1 MPILVRLLCVA
12 LSFGAAA
19 SVVPASAAGK
29 SDPASVPRH
38 EAAANSSREILVT
51 FADERAGRVAM
62 GDAVSAYRQRGHY
75 GNSTWSERYSS
86 ELAEDYGLLQKG
98 QWPIT
103 ALGVHCVVYEVPTPQ
118 SVDLILRKLGAD
130 RRVESAQAM
139 RSFHVMSA
147 RSVPQPGAGDPLARM
162 QAGLQSMRVES
173 AHRFATGRDVDI
185 IVIDT
190 GADDGHPE
198 LRGHVTSLESFVPD
212 SQETASDVHGT
223 AVSGII
229 AAAAGNGQGIVGIAP
244 DAKVRVMKACW
255 QSRSRKPDAQCSTF
269 TLALALNTAIN
280 AKPRIINMSLN
291 GPADPLLGRLI
302 AKAISEG
309 IVVVA
314 SEADT
319 PGPDDEFPASIPGV
333 IAVRTAAPARVS
345 SVPATNSLAA
355 PGTEILTTV
364 PHDAYGFMTG
374 SSFAAAHVSGLVAL
388 LLELNP
394 ALGGEQ
400 IRALLRASVER
411 FGDGD
416 SGRVSCIDAC
426 NAVARLIE
434 RPGVCASVHRR
445 DPGTANRTAAEVS
458 SLTRELP
465 PGGGPDVATP
475 ILRVSLATRAAPDSR
490 LHPLA
495 FPR

>member
-1 MPILVRLLCVA
+1 MLIRLLCVA
-12 LSFGAAA
+12 LTFGVVAA
-19 SVVPASAAGK
+19 SVAPVCAADE
-29 SDPASVPRH
+29 SDPASIPRH
-38 EAAANSSREILVT
+38 EPAASTSREILVT
-51 FADERAGRVAM
+51 FADEREGRVAM

-75 GNSTWSERYSS
+75 GNSTWSERHAA
-86 ELAEDYGLLQKG
+86 ELADDYGLLQKG

-118 SVDLILRKLGAD
+118 SVDLILRKLSAD

-147 RSVPQPGAGDPLARM
+147 SGSPRPGPSDPLSRM

-173 AHRFATGRDVDI
+173 AHRFATGRNVSI

-190 GADDGHPE
+190 GADDSHTE
-198 LRGHVTSLESFVPD
+198 LRGHVTSQESFVPD
-212 SQETASDVHGT
+212 SQETTSDVHGT

-229 AAAAGNGQGIVGIAP
+229 AAAVGNGQGIVGIAP
-244 DAKVRVMKACW
+244 GANVRVMKACW

-314 SEADT
+314 SEADA

-333 IAVRTAAPARVS
+333 IAVRTAMPARSASAPA
-345 SVPATNSLAA
+345 TDSLAA
-355 PGTEILTTV
+355 PGTEILTTL
-364 PHDAYGFMTG
+364 PHNAYGFMTG

-388 LLELNP
+388 LLELN
-394 ALGGEQ
+394 ADLGGEQ
-400 IRALLRASVER
+400 IRALLSASVER
-411 FGDGD
+411 PQDGD
-416 SGRVSCIDAC
+416 SDRVSCIDAC
-426 NAVARLIE
+426 NAVAKLIE
-434 RPGVCASVHRR
+434 RPGVCASVPRT
-445 DPGTANRTAAEVS
+445 DVVAANRYAA
-458 SLTRELP
+458 
-465 PGGGPDVATP
+465 
-475 ILRVSLATRAAPDSR
+475 
-490 LHPLA
+490 
-495 FPR
+495 F